1 MATLTLN
8 PDEPLKNE
16 LIMLIYNI
24 KDEAAL
30 SDLYQMMKRRLGRK
44 KHAATQAVADDGD
57 SKEYI
62 LAGIKH
68 ACRDLKLIR
77 EGKVRGVEVHE
88 FLRQFD
94 DED

>member
-30 SDLYQMMKRRLGRK
+30 SDLYQMMKSYLTERN
-44 KHAATQAVADDGD
+44 D
-57 SKEYI
+57 SELLEIVKRNG
-62 LAGIKH
+62 LS
-68 ACRDLKLIR
+68 L
-77 EGKVRGVEVHE
+77 
-88 FLRQFD
+88 
-94 DED
+94 